1 MPTKTNLSL
10 VAVTGDGAWRAK
22 QVLEFNNLTSK
33 PASIVVKCEG
43 CDQQFG
49 GTFTRVLVV
58 RESFIFL

>member
-49 GTFTRVLVV
+49 GTFTRALV
-58 RESFIFL
+58 